1 MMQYRQALGNVI
13 RDTRIE
19 KNLTLRHVS
28 QKGVIAL
35 GYLSEVE
42 RGQKEVSSEL
52 LACIAYGL
60 DTQVH
65 ELVITAGYRLGLENS
80 FLDAATFLENA
91 AV

>member
-1 MMQYRQALGNVI
+1 MTQYRQALGNVI
-13 RDTRIE
+13 RETRIE

-28 QKGVIAL
+28 HKGTIAL

-52 LACIAYGL
+52 LACIAYGI
-60 DTQVH
+60 DTPVH
-65 ELVITAGYRLGLENS
+65 ELVITAGYRLGLENG
-80 FLDAATFLENA
+80 FLDAAQFIELT